1 MNGSPFDYDEKLASK
16 MYEIVG
22 NYYGTAGKEF
32 INVILEKYSENDYG
46 ILRRELKIAQEKLE
60 KRSSNDIR
68 SYITAVALVVL
79 ADMIVEEDIMGGR
92 ADETSIE
99 MGLEILDNLA
109 KQQDIDIVDKCYEYI
124 KSWILANHNSF
135 DEYAIRGHY
144 ENSKLNPE
152 DDLIS
157 KGSNSRSMGLF
168 HSNVYYVHRSVLEDK
183 LKSSGYSYL
192 KIVREFAK
200 RGYITPT
207 TDNKGNILENTVQK
221 KYRGRNARMFAFPIE
236 PIENLGEEERKI
248 AEEELIN
255 LAYITNKVTEIG
267 GKLDLDENVEGQK
280 IEKTKEEKEID
291 KLIND
296 VLGDNTS
303 E

>member
-1 MNGSPFDYDEKLASK
+1 

-22 NYYGTAGKEF
+22 NYYGTAGREF
-32 INVILEKYSENDYG
+32 INVILEKYSKNDYE

-68 SYITAVALVVL
+68 TYITAVALVVL

-124 KSWILANHNSF
+124 KSWILANHKSF
-135 DEYAIRGHY
+135 DEYAVRGHY

-183 LKSSGYSYL
+183 LKSSGYSYN
-192 KIVREFAK
+192 KIIREFAK
-200 RGYITPT
+200 RGYITPK
-207 TDNKGNILENTVQK
+207 TDDNGNIIENTIQK

-267 GKLDLDENVEGQK
+267 GQLDLDEEVETPK
-280 IEKTKEEKEID
+280 REKTKEEKEID

-296 VLGDNTS
+296 VLGDKTS

>member
-32 INVILEKYSENDYG
+32 INVILEKYSKNDYE

-60 KRSSNDIR
+60 KKSSNDIR

-124 KSWILANHNSF
+124 KSWILANHKSF
-135 DEYAIRGHY
+135 DEYAVRGYY

-183 LKSSGYSYL
+183 LKSSGYSYN
-192 KIVREFAK
+192 KIIREFAK
-200 RGYITPT
+200 RGYITPK
-207 TDNKGNILENTVQK
+207 TDDKGNILENTVQK

-236 PIENLGEEERKI
+236 PIENLEEEERKI

-255 LAYITNKVTEIG
+255 MAYITNKITEIG
-267 GKLDLDENVEGQK
+267 GKLDLDEDIKDQK
-280 IEKTKEEKEID
+280 IEKTKEEKELDELIEKALKD
-291 KLIND
+291 K
-296 VLGDNTS
+296 TS

>member
-1 MNGSPFDYDEKLASK
+1 

-22 NYYGTAGKEF
+22 NYYGTAGRKF
-32 INVILEKYSENDYG
+32 INVILEKYGKNDYE

-60 KRSSNDIR
+60 KKSSNDIR

-135 DEYAIRGHY
+135 DEYAIRGAF
-144 ENSKLNPE
+144 ENPKENPE
-152 DDLIS
+152 NDLMS
-157 KGSNSRSMGLF
+157 RSSSRSMGLY
-168 HSNVYYVHRSVLEDK
+168 HNNVYYVHRSVLEDK

-207 TDNKGNILENTVQK
+207 TDENGNILENTIQK

-236 PIENLGEEERKI
+236 TIENLEEEERKI
-248 AEEELIN
+248 AEEELLK
-255 LAYITNKVTEIG
+255 LAYINNQITKGSEDL
-267 GKLDLDENVEGQK
+267 KLDEDIKSQNR
-280 IEKTKEEKEID
+280 EKNKEEKETDEID
-291 KLIND
+291 KMID
-296 VLGDNTS
+296 EFLGDKTS